1 MLVASR
7 LLDRI
12 GFGRVRLNFT
22 PSGFGRVWCEVLVYV
37 DVMGHVG
44 ILISMVKTVT
54 ENVMATEIQCLV
66 MADQVI
72 ATMRTL
78 FGDS

>member
-1 MLVASR
+1 M
-7 LLDRI
+7 
-12 GFGRVRLNFT
+12 
-22 PSGFGRVWCEVLVYV
+22 VYV